1 MRELRRA
8 FAKLRNLFFPGRA
21 EHDLAREVSAHL
33 TLLQDDYQQRGMSAE
48 EARLAARRA
57 YGGVEQAKELHR
69 EERSFLWIEQAAQD
83 FRHALRGL
91 ARTPSFALLAVIAL
105 ALGIGVNA
113 ALFTTYNAVA
123 LKPLPVADPDRV
135 VRMER
140 WMASH
145 NLGPNQYGFSY
156 PEYLYTREHSR
167 SFSNRPFSSMV
178 AASWAIALP
187 AGTGQMVSANYF
199 ADLGIQPL
207 LGRGFL
213 PDEDQTPG
221 GSPVVVIAY
230 QFWKR
235 QFASDSRAIGQTI
248 KLQGTAFTIIGV
260 APPEFTGTPESPSRV
275 DFWAPLSM
283 QAQLTPGQ
291 NWLSEPDQ
299 KHFQIFARLEPQAD
313 RRAAQAQTD
322 LLIRQFATTYV
333 ELDKTTAVTLQ
344 RTSYFPNT
352 DDIRFRALAAA
363 LMLIV
368 GLVLFVACANVG
380 NMLLARGAARRHE
393 INTRLALGA
402 SRGRVMRQLLTES
415 LLLSSLGGF
424 AGLVCSMW
432 ATKLLGVTLQQTAL
446 LAGGDLTSIDWS
458 PDGRVLVYVVVISL
472 AAGVFFGLSP
482 ALRFTKPES
491 TTRGQI
497 AGSRL
502 RNFLVASQVTVS
514 VLLLAIAGL
523 LARGLIRSQTAEP
536 GFRTSD
542 VFLVAADFGNFGTD
556 PAKAIARET
565 RLAERLR
572 GRPEIASVGLGGLPF
587 SGTWSM
593 EMSAGQPPHR
603 SQGRTLASYASDTYF
618 DTLEISLLRGRGFT
632 PQEAGGSQPLAII
645 SESTAKRF
653 FPAGNPLGQYVS
665 LDMDYS
671 GALTDFQVIGVVRDV
686 RFANLTR
693 VDPAHVYLPFGLAR
707 KHIFAGL
714 LIRIRGD
721 QQQAFQAV
729 ETTTDAF
736 DRDLTPSLHLLNLD
750 QTVIESQRAIS
761 RMFATLAAILAAL
774 ALTLAGVGIYG
785 VVSYLVSQRTREIGV
800 RITMGAT
807 AWNVWTN
814 VIVGGMRPVFF
825 GLVLGLLLAG
835 GLSTVLHQT
844 LVFPGSTD
852 FLYGVPFYDPLT
864 FTTLI
869 CFVLGVAAVSSAV
882 PARRAVRVDP
892 MVALRYE

>member
-1 MRELRRA
+1 MW
-8 FAKLRNLFFPGRA
+8 NLLFPGRA
-21 EHDLAREVSAHL
+21 ERELAREVSAHL
-33 TLLQDDYQQRGMSAE
+33 ALLEDEYQQRGMTPE
-48 EARLAARRA
+48 EARLAALRA

-83 FRHALRGL
+83 FRHAIRGL
-91 ARTPSFALLAVIAL
+91 ARNPGFTLIAVIAL

-123 LKPLPVADPDRV
+123 LKPLPVADPDHV

-140 WMASH
+140 WVASH
-145 NLGPNQYGFSY
+145 NLGANQYGFSY
-156 PEYLYTREHSR
+156 PEYLYTREHSQ
-167 SFSNRPFSSMV
+167 SFSSLV

-187 AGTGQMVSANYF
+187 AGTGQLVSANYF

-213 PDEDQTPG
+213 PEEDQTPG
-221 GSPVVVIAY
+221 GNPVAVIADE
-230 QFWKR
+230 FWKR
-235 QFASDSRAIGQTI
+235 QFASDPRAIGQTI
-248 KLQGTAFTIIGV
+248 QLQATSFTIIGV
-260 APPEFTGTPESPSRV
+260 APPEFTGTPESPTRV

-283 QAQLTPGQ
+283 QAQLVPGQ
-291 NWLSEPDQ
+291 SWLSQPDQ
-299 KHFQIFARLEPQAD
+299 KHFQIFARLEPQAN

-344 RTSYFPNT
+344 RTSYLPNT
-352 DDIRFRALAAA
+352 DDIRFQALVGA

-368 GLVLFVACANVG
+368 VLVLFVACANVG
-380 NMLLARGAARRHE
+380 NMLLARGAARQHE
-393 INTRLALGA
+393 ISTRLALGA
-402 SRGRVMRQLLTES
+402 SRGRVIRQLLTES
-415 LLLSSLGGF
+415 VLLSCLGGC
-424 AGLVCSMW
+424 AGLITSVW
-432 ATKLLGVTLQQTAL
+432 ATKLLGVTLQQTAM
-446 LAGGDLTSIDWS
+446 LAGSDLTGIDWS
-458 PDGRVLVYVVVISL
+458 PDGRVLSYVILISL
-472 AAGVFFGLSP
+472 VAGIFFGLSP

-491 TTRGQI
+491 PARGRM

-556 PAKAIARET
+556 PASAISRQR
-565 RLAERLR
+565 RLAERL
-572 GRPEIASVGLGGLPF
+572 GERPELASVGLGGLPF

-603 SQGRTLASYASDTYF
+603 SQGRTLASYASETYF
-618 DTLEISLLRGRGFT
+618 DTLGIPLLRGRAFT
-632 PQEAGGSQPLAII
+632 PQEAGGSVPLAII
-645 SESTAKRF
+645 SESTAKHF
-653 FPAGNPLGQYVS
+653 FPAGNPLGQSIS

-671 GALTDFQVIGVVRDV
+671 GTLTNFEVIGVVRDI
-686 RFANLTR
+686 RYANLTR
-693 VDPAHVYLPFGLAR
+693 LDPAHVYLPTGLAQKR
-707 KHIFAGL
+707 VFAGL
-714 LIRIRGD
+714 LVRIRGD
-721 QQQAFQAV
+721 QRQASKAV
-729 ETTTDAF
+729 ETTTDAS
-736 DRDLTPSLHLLNLD
+736 DSDLTPSLHLLNLD
-750 QTVIESQRAIS
+750 QTVVESQRAIS
-761 RMFATLAAILAAL
+761 RMFAMLAAILAAL

-807 AWNVWTN
+807 SWDVWTSI
-814 VIVGGMRPVFF
+814 IVSGMRPVFF

-844 LVFPGSTD
+844 LVYPGSAD

-864 FTTLI
+864 FGALI
-869 CFVLGVAAVSSAV
+869 CFVLAVAVLSSAV
-882 PARRAVRVDP
+882 PARRALRVDP